1 MGVNRLQVGIIGSSA
16 GGHLAATVLAYH
28 DRGQANASDPIDR
41 VRYANSKRKC
51 KDPNINIH
59 PPNQFIKLAWHSSR
73 PSFGVLVYPVIAM
86 EQGDPIV
93 HATSRL
99 MLLGPN
105 LTTAEDA
112 RLGWHYSID
121 KHVHPN
127 RDFPPTFVFVPEDD
141 MEVKPENSY
150 RMAAAL
156 AAAKV
161 MIDSDGI

>member
-1 MGVNRLQVGIIGSSA
+1 M
-16 GGHLAATVLAYH
+16 
-28 DRGQANASDPIDR
+28 
-41 VRYANSKRKC
+41 
-51 KDPNINIH
+51 
-59 PPNQFIKLAWHSSR
+59 
-73 PSFGVLVYPVIAM
+73 LVYPVIAM
-86 EQGDPIV
+86 ESGDPIV

-99 MLLGPN
+99 MLRPN
-105 LTTAEDA
+105 LTAAEDA

-127 RDFPPTFVFVPEDD
+127 RGFPPTFVFVPEDD

-161 MIDSDGI
+161 MVGSDGIGGARNDVDWGAIPLIV